1 MNVSSNVLHA
11 FLLAIAM
18 IAYVVLTVF
27 GHDGNPV
34 FIFIA
39 GQGAGYA
46 IQNVSN
52 NGNGNQPTTVEI
64 APSRTTIQ
72 P

>member
-1 MNVSSNVLHA
+1 MNISANVLHA
-11 FLLAIAM
+11 LLLTVAIA
-18 IAYVVLTVF
+18 AYVVLTVT

-46 IQNVSN
+46 IQNVSTTPPTN
-52 NGNGNQPTTVEI
+52 TTVEV
-64 APSRTTIQ
+64 APSRSTIQ
-72 P
+72 

>member
-11 FLLAIAM
+11 ALLAIAI
-18 IAYVVLTVF
+18 IAYVVLTVT
-27 GHDGNPV
+27 GNDGNPV

-46 IQNVSN
+46 IQNVSSTP
-52 NGNGNQPTTVEI
+52 QPEVTPIAI
-64 APSRTTIQ
+64 APPRTTLK